1 MAHDVKHLFIRL
13 LAIYIS
19 SGELSVHVFYPFFKF
34 DLVIY
39 LLNFKKSLYILNNS
53 PLSGVCFANIFY
65 HSVAYLLILFALSFA
80 KQIFI
85 LMKFSLSIS
94 SFMDCALGVISKHSL
109 KYSKS
114 SRIFPILPSSRSCI
128 VLHYTFGQ

>member
-53 PLSGVCFANIFY
+53 PLSDMNVANIFPQC
-65 HSVAYLLILFALSFA
+65 VTCLFMLLILLF
-80 KQIFI
+80 
-85 LMKFSLSIS
+85 
-94 SFMDCALGVISKHSL
+94 
-109 KYSKS
+109 
-114 SRIFPILPSSRSCI
+114 
-128 VLHYTFGQ
+128 